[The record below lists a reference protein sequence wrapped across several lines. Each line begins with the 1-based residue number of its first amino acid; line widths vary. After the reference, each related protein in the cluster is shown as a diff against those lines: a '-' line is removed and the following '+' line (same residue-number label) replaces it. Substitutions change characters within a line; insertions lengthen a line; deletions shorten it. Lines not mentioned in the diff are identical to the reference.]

1 MGRCSVHVLT
11 PLFFIYRELTDIS
24 ILNCFIHLRYV
35 VRTNSNNLIIIKQC
49 LCRSK
54 VMFPLNYTIMWS
66 TLFCLLF
73 LQDISGN
80 QLRDVS
86 PLNSLTHLLTLKAE
100 RNLLHS
106 AKLDEVS
113 ECSLSRVI
121 LLNLWNEQY
130 VTIISTQYTVCSY
143 LRKQAYCML
152 LFLFFCISILF
163 NFYFIYAFIF
173 LHCIDLRW
181 LDPVFFGGYHP
192 TLKLSGIPTFTFI
205 VSLTHR
211 MDNI

>member
-1 MGRCSVHVLT
+1 MIVCWNKQFTRQNTESKTALHHRAMQSSCINPWLS
-11 PLFFIYRELTDIS
+11 FIYRELTDIS

-35 VRTNSNNLIIIKQC
+35 VRTNSNNLIIKQC

-54 VMFPLNYTIMWS
+54 VMFPLNYTIMWY

-121 LLNLWNEQY
+121 LLNLWNELH
-130 VTIISTQYTVCSY
+130 VTIISTQYT
-143 LRKQAYCML
+143 L
-152 LFLFFCISILF
+152 
-163 NFYFIYAFIF
+163 
-173 LHCIDLRW
+173 
-181 LDPVFFGGYHP
+181 
-192 TLKLSGIPTFTFI
+192 
-205 VSLTHR
+205 
-211 MDNI
+211 

>member
-35 VRTNSNNLIIIKQC
+35 VRTNSNNLIIKRC
-49 LCRSK
+49 LCWSK
-54 VMFPLNYTIMWS
+54 VTCPLNYTIMWY

-121 LLNLWNEQY
+121 LLNLWNELH
-130 VTIISTQYTVCSY
+130 VTKLLVPNTHCSY
-143 LRKQAYCML
+143 LRKQAYCMS

-173 LHCIDLRW
+173 LRCIDLIRN
-181 LDPVFFGGYHP
+181 LLHFSIY
-192 TLKLSGIPTFTFI
+192 
-205 VSLTHR
+205 
-211 MDNI
+211 

>member
-35 VRTNSNNLIIIKQC
+35 VRTNSNNLIIKQSC
-49 LCRSK
+49 LCWSK
-54 VMFPLNYTIMWS
+54 VMFPLNYTIMWY

-106 AKLDEVS
+106 AKLDEVR
-113 ECSLSRVI
+113 EHSLSRAI

-130 VTIISTQYTVCSY
+130 VTITSTQIYTVVTKENK
-143 LRKQAYCML
+143 LIV
-152 LFLFFCISILF
+152 CISILF
-163 NFYFIYAFIF
+163 NFYFIYSFIF
-173 LHCIDLRW
+173 LCCIDLHNK
-181 LDPVFFGGYHP
+181 G
-192 TLKLSGIPTFTFI
+192 SQ
-205 VSLTHR
+205 
-211 MDNI
+211 

>member
-1 MGRCSVHVLT
+1 MSLLVKSNVSLKLHNHVVH
-11 PLFFIYRELTDIS
+11 
-24 ILNCFIHLRYV
+24 
-35 VRTNSNNLIIIKQC
+35 IIK
-49 LCRSK
+49 
-54 VMFPLNYTIMWS
+54 
-66 TLFCLLF
+66 CLLF

-130 VTIISTQYTVCSY
+130 VTIISTQYT
-143 LRKQAYCML
+143 L
-152 LFLFFCISILF
+152 
-163 NFYFIYAFIF
+163 
-173 LHCIDLRW
+173 
-181 LDPVFFGGYHP
+181 
-192 TLKLSGIPTFTFI
+192 
-205 VSLTHR
+205 
-211 MDNI
+211 